1 MDIYKK
7 TVEILEIYSE
17 NILSLYV
24 VRNNPINVMLQE
36 NLKQHTEED
45 VLKCQYKSPM
55 LWISELC
62 CS

>member
-24 VRNNPINVMLQE
+24 VRNNPINIMLQE
-36 NLKQHTEED
+36 NLKRHTEED
-45 VLKCQYKSPM
+45 ILKCQYKSSM
-55 LWISELC
+55 LWISEFC
-62 CS
+62 CN

>member
-24 VRNNPINVMLQE
+24 VRNNPINIMLQE
-36 NLKQHTEED
+36 NLKRHTEED
-45 VLKCQYKSPM
+45 ILKCQ
-55 LWISELC
+55 
-62 CS
+62 